1 MQDISTAPEL
11 QVSQW
16 LNSKAPM
23 TLAELRGKVVVI
35 EAFQMLCP
43 GCVSVG
49 LPQAQKIAS
58 LFPSDRVVVLGLH
71 SVFEHHQ
78 AMTPVSLKAFVH
90 EYRLEFPIGIDEAGP
105 GGMPRTMAAYRLRGT
120 PSLLL
125 IDRNGFLRANH
136 FGHVDDMRIGAEI
149 ATLLAEG
156 AIQAPGNSTED
167 GAQAGCDA
175 HGCPVP
181 ETA

>member
-1 MQDISTAPEL
+1 MQTLSAAPDF

-16 LNSKAPM
+16 LNSNAPIS
-23 TLAELRGKVVVI
+23 LAGLRGKIVVI

-43 GCVSVG
+43 GCVSLG
-49 LPQAQKIAS
+49 LPQVQKIAS
-58 LFPSDRVVVLGLH
+58 LFPSGQVAVLGLH

-78 AMTPVSLKAFVH
+78 AMTPVSLAAFVH
-90 EYRLEFPIGIDEAGP
+90 EYRLDFPIGIDEAGP

-125 IDRNGFLRANH
+125 IDRNGFLRSNH
-136 FGHVDDMRIGAEI
+136 FGPVDDMRIGAEI

-156 AIQAPGNSTED
+156 AVREPGNSTGGVEK
-167 GAQAGCDA
+167 GGCDE